1 MAPQAGPAFDLL
13 GGTAHMRDKQL
24 GVITRRLCG
33 GYGLAACLPF
43 AAALAQEPVRTDL
56 PARTGEAQSI
66 VTDPPIGGAPIADAP
81 TRAGAGVIRYEA
93 SFFAEFQPTTALDMV
108 RRLPGFTFDPGD
120 TTVRGFAGALGNV
133 LIDGQRPA
141 SKAVLLEDVLRR
153 IPVAGVAAIE
163 VIRGGAPG
171 INMQGQSVVANVIRR
186 SGNMSTHA
194 AELIGLFAARHEPG
208 IGLRLESASNMDR
221 LSLNGTLNFRDEQQY
236 GNSGRGELIR
246 RNADRDLILASG
258 FETDWRQ
265 RQYQANGALEYQGES
280 GLLRINV
287 GGTSQDT
294 MQYDILTPRSDAP
307 QTMDARIA
315 TDIQLDQAE
324 AGVDY
329 EHSFD
334 DSLTG
339 RVFLLQ
345 TLEKKVITADAIDSL
360 VHQNSV
366 DEAVRGESILRSS
379 ATYHATAAVTFEGGL
394 EGAYNFLDVDARLS
408 RNGARVELPADNVK
422 IEEQRG
428 EAFVDVRWKISPRL
442 ASDIGMRYEIS
453 TISQSG
459 DSDARRTLSYPKP
472 RVTIR
477 WDLDGDVQLRGRVE
491 RTVSQLE
498 FRDFASQASLDAGTI
513 NGGNAELRPE
523 NAWEFEG
530 TIEKRFWNS
539 GALTLSYMHALV
551 SDVVDLV
558 PVNGFDAPGNLGD
571 GTRERIVLGL
581 SLPLEPIG
589 LADTL
594 LRFNGDWNWSKVDD
608 PVTHESRRITK
619 HAPVGGDVLLTREF
633 PTLSS
638 TLSLENSYSKR
649 ETYYRIGEVRTD
661 HWDHFLRL
669 YWDWTPKSDTVI
681 RMMFNNFTGRPKSR
695 WRTVY
700 DGSRA
705 SRAILYHEDR
715 HIDAL
720 RFVQLQV
727 RRTF

>member
-1 MAPQAGPAFDLL
+1 
-13 GGTAHMRDKQL
+13 MRDSRL
-24 GVITRRLCG
+24 VLTPRRLYG
-33 GYGLAACLPF
+33 GYGLVACIPF
-43 AAALAQEPVRTDL
+43 AAALAEEPIRTDL
-56 PARTGEAQSI
+56 PTRTGESQSI
-66 VTDPPIGGAPIADAP
+66 LEDPPIGGAPISAAP
-81 TRAGAGVIRYEA
+81 TTTSSDVIRYEA

-120 TTVRGFAGALGNV
+120 TTVRGFAGAQGNV
-133 LIDGQRPA
+133 LIDDQRPA

-171 INMQGQSVVANVIRR
+171 INMQGQSVVANVVRLAGNR
-186 SGNMSTHA
+186 STNAGEVT
-194 AELIGLFAARHEPG
+194 GLFAEEHEPG
-208 IGLRLESASNMDR
+208 VGLRFESASNIDR

-236 GNSGRGELIR
+236 GSSGHGELIR
-246 RNADRDLILASG
+246 RDANRDLLLASD

-265 RQYQANGALEYQGES
+265 RQFQANGAAEYQGES
-280 GLLRINV
+280 GLLRINL

-294 MQYDILTPRSDAP
+294 KQYDMLTPRADAP
-307 QTMDARIA
+307 QTIDSRVA

-329 EHSFD
+329 EYTFD
-334 DSLTG
+334 PSLTG

-345 TLEKKVITADAIDSL
+345 TLEKKVITADAFDSINL
-360 VHQNSV
+360 QNSE

-379 ATYHATAAVTFEGGL
+379 ATYRASSALTVEGGL

-408 RNGARVELPADNVK
+408 RNGTAVALPAGKVK
-422 IEEQRG
+422 IEERRG
-428 EAFVDVRWKISPRL
+428 ETFVDLRWKISPRL
-442 ASDIGMRYEIS
+442 ASGLGIRYEVS

-459 DSDARRTLSYPKP
+459 DSDARRTLRYPKP
-472 RVTIR
+472 RMTLR
-477 WDLDGDVQLRGRVE
+477 WDLQDNVQLRGRVE

-530 TIEKRFWNS
+530 TIEKRFWDS
-539 GALTLSYMHALV
+539 AALTLSYMYALV

-571 GTRERIVLGL
+571 GTREKIALGL
-581 SLPLEPIG
+581 SLPLERLG
-589 LADTL
+589 LADTQ
-594 LRFNGDWNWSKVDD
+594 LRFDGDWNWSKVDD
-608 PVTHESRRITK
+608 PVTHESRRISK
-619 HAPVGGDVLLTREF
+619 HAPVGGDVLITKEF

-638 TLSLENSYSKR
+638 TLSLEDSYSQR
-649 ETYYRIGEVRTD
+649 ETSYRIGEVRTD

-669 YWDWTPKSDTVI
+669 YWDWTPKPDTVI
-681 RMMFNNFTGRPKSR
+681 RVMFNNFTGRPRSR

-700 DGSRA
+700 DGTRA
-705 SRAILYHEDR
+705 SRSILYHEDR
-715 HIDAL
+715 HIDAQ
-720 RFVQLQV
+720 RYIQLQV
-727 RRTF
+727 RKTF

>member
-1 MAPQAGPAFDLL
+1 M
-13 GGTAHMRDKQL
+13 
-24 GVITRRLCG
+24 
-33 GYGLAACLPF
+33 
-43 AAALAQEPVRTDL
+43 
-56 PARTGEAQSI
+56 PARTDEAQS
-66 VTDPPIGGAPIADAP
+66 VVEDQPRGGAGPLVAQPAR
-81 TRAGAGVIRYEA
+81 TASGTIRYEA
-93 SFFAEFQPTTALDMV
+93 GFFTEFQPTTALDMV
-108 RRLPGFTFDPGD
+108 KRLPGFAFEPGD

-153 IPVAGVAAIE
+153 IPVSGVAAIE

-171 INMQGQSVVANVIRR
+171 INMQGQSVVANVMRR
-186 SGNMSTHA
+186 AGNMSTHA
-194 AELIGLFAARHEPG
+194 AELTGLFATEHEPG
-208 IGLRLESASNMDR
+208 VGVRLESVSNSGR

-236 GNSGRGELIR
+236 GNSGSGELIR
-246 RNADRDLILASG
+246 RNADRDLILASD
-258 FETDWRQ
+258 FATDWRQ
-265 RQYQANGALEYQGES
+265 RQLQANGAAEYQGDS
-280 GLLRINV
+280 GLLRINL
-287 GGTSQDT
+287 GGTSQNNE
-294 MQYDILTPRSDAP
+294 QYDILTARSNAP
-307 QTMDARIA
+307 QTIDARVA

-334 DSLTG
+334 DALTG

-345 TLEKKVITADAIDSL
+345 TLEKKVITADSAEALTLQRSE
-360 VHQNSV
+360 

-379 ATYHATAAVTFEGGL
+379 ATYHASAAVAIEGGL

-408 RNGARVELPADNVK
+408 RNGTPVELPADNVK
-422 IEEQRG
+422 IEEKRG
-428 EAFVDVRWKISPRL
+428 EAFVDVRWKISPQL

-453 TISQSG
+453 TISQYG
-459 DSDARRTLSYPKP
+459 DSDARRTLRYPKP
-472 RVTIR
+472 RVTLR
-477 WDLDGDVQLRGRVE
+477 WDLEDDVQLRGRIE

-530 TIEKRFWNS
+530 ALEKRFWGN
-539 GALTLSYMHALV
+539 GAIVLSYTHSLV
-551 SDVVDLV
+551 RDVVDLV

-571 GTRERIVLGL
+571 GTRERIALGL
-581 SLPLEPIG
+581 SLPLERIG

-594 LRFNGDWNWSKVDD
+594 LRFNGDWNWSEVDD
-608 PVTHESRRITK
+608 PVTHEPRRISK
-619 HAPVGGDVLLTREF
+619 HAPVGGDVLITREF
-633 PTLSS
+633 PGLSS

-669 YWDWTPKSDTVI
+669 YWDWTPKPDTVI
-681 RMMFNNFTGRPKSR
+681 RVMFNNFTGRPKSR

-700 DGSRA
+700 DSSRA
-705 SRAILYHEDR
+705 SRSILYHEDR

-720 RFVQLQV
+720 RFIQVQV

>member
-1 MAPQAGPAFDLL
+1 
-13 GGTAHMRDKQL
+13 MRDNQL
-24 GVITRRLCG
+24 VVFTRRWFG
-33 GYGLAACLPF
+33 GYGLAACIPF
-43 AAALAQEPVRTDL
+43 AAALAQEPVRTEL
-56 PARTGEAQSI
+56 LEGTSEPQAIAA
-66 VTDPPIGGAPIADAP
+66 DPPDGGARVAAP
-81 TRAGAGVIRYEA
+81 QTSASAGVIRYEA

-108 RRLPGFTFDPGD
+108 RRLPGFAFDPGD

-133 LIDGQRPA
+133 LIDGKRPA

-186 SGNMSTHA
+186 GGNMSTHA
-194 AELIGLFAARHEPG
+194 AELIGLFASDHEPG
-208 IGLRLESASNMDR
+208 VGLRLESASNIDR
-221 LSLNGTLNFRDEQQY
+221 LSLTGTLNFRDEQQY
-236 GNSGRGELIR
+236 GNSGRGELVR
-246 RNADRDLILASG
+246 RNADRDVILASH

-265 RQYQANGALEYQGES
+265 RQYQANGAAEYQRDS

-294 MQYDILTPRSDAP
+294 MQYDILSPRSGAP
-307 QTMDARIA
+307 QTMDARVA

-324 AGVDY
+324 GGVDY

-345 TLEKKVITADAIDSL
+345 TLEKKVITADATDAL
-360 VHQNSV
+360 VHQHSV

-379 ATYHATAAVTFEGGL
+379 ATYRTSAAVTIEGGL

-408 RNGARVELPADNVK
+408 RNGTPVDLPAAKVK

-442 ASDIGMRYEIS
+442 ASDIGMRYEVS

-477 WDLDGDVQLRGRVE
+477 WDLQSDVQLRGRIE

-513 NGGNAELRPE
+513 NGGNANLRPE

-530 TIEKRFWNS
+530 TVEKRFWDS
-539 GALTLSYMHALV
+539 GALTLSYTHSLV
-551 SDVVDLV
+551 RDVVDLV
-558 PVNGFDAPGNLGD
+558 PVDGFDSPGNLGD
-571 GTRERIVLGL
+571 GTREKITLGL
-581 SLPLEPIG
+581 SLPLEPFG

-608 PVTHESRRITK
+608 PVTYESRRITK
-619 HAPVGGDVLLTREF
+619 HAPVGGDVLITREF
-633 PTLSS
+633 PALSS

-669 YWDWTPKSDTVI
+669 YWDWTPKTDTVI
-681 RMMFNNFTGRPKSR
+681 RVMFNNFTGRPKSR

-705 SRAILYHEDR
+705 SRSILYHEDR

-727 RRTF
+727 RKTF

>member
-1 MAPQAGPAFDLL
+1 
-13 GGTAHMRDKQL
+13 MRDRQFL
-24 GVITRRLCG
+24 VGSGRWRG
-33 GYGLAACLPF
+33 SFGLAAFIPF
-43 AAALAQEPVRTDL
+43 AAALAAEPVRTDL
-56 PARTGEAQSI
+56 PGRTSQSQPI
-66 VTDPPIGGAPIADAP
+66 VEEPPIGGAAPIAAP
-81 TRAGAGVIRYEA
+81 PTDAGAGVIRYES
-93 SFFAEFQPTTALDMV
+93 SFFTEFQPTTALDMV
-108 RRLPGFTFDPGD
+108 RRLPGFTFEPGD
-120 TTVRGFAGALGNV
+120 NTVRGFAGALGNV

-141 SKAVLLEDVLRR
+141 SKALLLEDVLRR
-153 IPVAGVAAIE
+153 IPVSGVASIE

-171 INMQGQSVVANVIRR
+171 INMQGQSVVANVIRLG
-186 SGNMSTHA
+186 GNRSTHA
-194 AELIGLFAARHEPG
+194 GELTGLFADEHDPG
-208 IGLRLESASNMDR
+208 VGLRFETASNIDR

-236 GNSGRGELIR
+236 GSTGKGEQIR

-265 RQYQANGALEYQGES
+265 RQFQANGAAEYQGEA
-280 GLLRINV
+280 GLLRINL

-294 MQYDILTPRSDAP
+294 MQYDILTPRTDAP
-307 QTMDARIA
+307 QTLDANIA

-329 EHSFD
+329 EHTIDS
-334 DSLTG
+334 SLTG
-339 RVFLLQ
+339 RVLLLQ
-345 TLEKKVITADAIDSL
+345 TLEKKVITADAIDALSL
-360 VHQNSV
+360 QNSE

-379 ATYHATAAVTFEGGL
+379 ATYRASSAITIEGGL

-408 RNGARVELPADNVK
+408 RNGTPVELPAANVK
-422 IEEQRG
+422 IEEKRG
-428 EAFVDVRWKISPRL
+428 ETFVDVRWKISPRL
-442 ASDIGMRYEIS
+442 ASDIGIRYERS

-472 RVTIR
+472 RLTLR
-477 WDLDGDVQLRGRVE
+477 WDLQSDMQLRGRIE

-513 NGGNAELRPE
+513 NGGNADLRPE

-530 TIEKRFWNS
+530 AIEKRFWGN
-539 GALTLSYMHALV
+539 GAIVLSYTHSLV

-558 PVNGFDAPGNLGD
+558 PVNNFDAPGNLGD
-571 GTRERIVLGL
+571 GTREKIALGF
-581 SLPLEPIG
+581 SFPLERVG

-594 LRFNGDWNWSKVDD
+594 LRFNGDWNWSSVDD
-608 PVTHESRRITK
+608 PVTGESRRITK
-619 HAPVGGDVLLTREF
+619 HAPVGGDVLITKEF
-633 PTLSS
+633 PGLAS

-649 ETYYRIGEVRTD
+649 ETYYRISEVRTD

-669 YWDWTPKSDTVI
+669 YWDWTPKADTVI
-681 RMMFNNFTGRPKSR
+681 RLMFNNFTGRPRSR

-705 SRAILYHEDR
+705 SGSILYHEDR

-720 RFVQLQV
+720 RFIQLQV
-727 RRTF
+727 RKTF

>member
-1 MAPQAGPAFDLL
+1 
-13 GGTAHMRDKQL
+13 MRDRQSL
-24 GVITRRLCG
+24 VFFRRVRG
-33 GYGLAACLPF
+33 GFVACIPF
-43 AAALAQEPVRTDL
+43 AAALASEPNTTSD
-56 PARTGEAQSI
+56 PE
-66 VTDPPIGGAPIADAP
+66 DPPIGGAPISAAP
-81 TRAGAGVIRYEA
+81 INAGAGVIRYEG
-93 SFFAEFQPTTALDMV
+93 SFFTEFQPTTALDMV
-108 RRLPGFTFDPGD
+108 KRLPGFAFEPGD

-153 IPVAGVAAIE
+153 IPVSGVAAIE

-171 INMQGQSVVANVIRR
+171 INMQGQSVVANVVRR

-194 AELIGLFAARHEPG
+194 GEVTGLFATEHDPG
-208 IGLRLESASNMDR
+208 VGLRLESASNMDR
-221 LSLNGTLNFRDEQQY
+221 LSLNGTLNFRNEQQY

-246 RNADRDLILASG
+246 RNADRELILASD

-265 RQYQANGALEYQGES
+265 RQYQANGSAEYQGDA

-294 MQYDILTPRSDAP
+294 KQLDILTPRTGVP
-307 QTMDARIA
+307 QTFDSTVV
-315 TDIQLDQAE
+315 TDIRLDQGE

-329 EHSFD
+329 EHSFSD
-334 DSLTG
+334 ALTG
-339 RVFLLQ
+339 RALLLQ
-345 TLEKKVITADAIDSL
+345 TLERKVIAADSIDAFNLQS
-360 VHQNSV
+360 SE
-366 DEAVRGESILRSS
+366 DEAFRGESILRSS
-379 ATYHATAAVTFEGGL
+379 ATYRASSALTVEGGL

-408 RNGARVELPADNVK
+408 RNGAPVDLPADNVK
-422 IEEQRG
+422 IEERRG
-428 EAFVDVRWKISPRL
+428 EAFVDFRWKMTPRL
-442 ASDIGMRYEIS
+442 ASDIGMRYEVS

-459 DSDARRTLSYPKP
+459 DHDTRRTLSYPKP
-472 RVTIR
+472 RVMVRFDMDSDI
-477 WDLDGDVQLRGRVE
+477 QLRGRIE

-530 TIEKRFWNS
+530 GVEKRFWGS
-539 GALTLSYMHALV
+539 AAIVLSYTYSMV

-558 PVNGFDAPGNLGD
+558 PVGEFDAPGNLGD
-571 GTRERIVLGL
+571 GTREKIALGL
-581 SLPLEPIG
+581 SLPLQRLG
-589 LADTL
+589 LSGTQ
-594 LRFNGDWNWSKVDD
+594 LRFNGDWNWSSVDD

-619 HAPVGGDVLLTREF
+619 HAPVGGDVLITKEF
-633 PTLSS
+633 PSLDS

-649 ETYYRIGEVRTD
+649 ETYFRIGEVRTD

-669 YWDWTPKSDTVI
+669 YWDWTPQADTVI
-681 RMMFNNFTGRPKSR
+681 RLMFNNFTGRPKSR

-700 DGSRA
+700 DGTRA
-705 SRAILYHEDR
+705 SGAILYHEDR
-715 HIDAL
+715 HVDAL

-727 RRTF
+727 RKTF